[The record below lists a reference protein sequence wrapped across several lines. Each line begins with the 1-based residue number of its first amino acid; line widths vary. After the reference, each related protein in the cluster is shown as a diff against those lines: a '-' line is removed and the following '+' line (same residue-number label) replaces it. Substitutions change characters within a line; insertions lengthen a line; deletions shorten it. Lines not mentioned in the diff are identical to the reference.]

1 MRSTSVPCGTSS
13 AGSRASWWSLTQ
25 AASFASAV
33 TARRSSPQRW
43 PRPTASR
50 DVMPKR
56 KTPRVAL
63 DLHGL
68 SGREELF
75 RVSGAVKRDPAVQHW
90 LTSGPSELRSIAQAW
105 FARIRKCGDDVR
117 ELLHDGCPTAC
128 VEDAAF
134 AYVNIFR
141 AHVNVGFFHGATLKD
156 PARLL

>member
-1 MRSTSVPCGTSS
+1 
-13 AGSRASWWSLTQ
+13 
-25 AASFASAV
+25 
-33 TARRSSPQRW
+33 
-43 PRPTASR
+43 
-50 DVMPKR
+50 MPKR

-75 RVSGAVKRDPAVQHW
+75 RVSGAVQRDPAVQHW

-128 VEDAAF
+128 VDDAAF
-134 AYVNIFR
+134 AYVNTFKS
-141 AHVNVGFFHGATLKD
+141 HVNVGFFCGAQLEDRAGILEGSGKRMRHVKLTPESEPDAAALDDLIAAAYRDIK
-156 PARLL
+156 ARLAAEHAANNG